1 MTNASFLLKTF
12 QPNFQTLPQGLKW
25 VILLIAS
32 LLCITPSFAQDDYPN
47 KTITMVVPFPPG
59 GVADVVGRPVA
70 EAMGRYLKQSVIIEN
85 KGGAGGGIGM
95 AQVAKSKA
103 DGYTVLMAL
112 SSIVVLP
119 EADKVLQRNPM
130 FQLDQLKPIARFTA
144 DPTVLVVRADSPWK
158 TYAEFLAYVKAN
170 PGKISF
176 GSSGNYGTMHV
187 PMEQLKAATSSFML
201 HVPYTGA
208 APAVM
213 GLLAGQI
220 EALSTGPASVVQ
232 QIKAGKLR
240 ALAHWGDGRLSS
252 LPDVPSLKELGVP
265 IAYAQWSGLFV
276 PSNTP
281 APVVEKLRQA
291 AKFAAQDARANQ
303 ALAAAGTSFM
313 FQDSP
318 EFERY
323 VSGDAKEMAKLV
335 LRIGKVD

>member
-1 MTNASFLLKTF
+1 MANASFLLKTF
-12 QPNFQTLPQGLKW
+12 QTNFQTFLQGLKW

-281 APVVEKLRQA
+281 TPVVEKLRQA
-291 AKFAAQDARANQ
+291 TKFAAQDARANQ
-303 ALAAAGTSFM
+303 ALAASGTSFM

-335 LRIGKVD
+335 QRIGKVD

>member
-12 QPNFQTLPQGLKW
+12 QTSFQTFQLGLKW
-25 VILLIAS
+25 AILLIAS

-130 FQLDQLKPIARFTA
+130 FQLDQVKPIARFTA

-201 HVPYTGA
+201 HVPYSGA